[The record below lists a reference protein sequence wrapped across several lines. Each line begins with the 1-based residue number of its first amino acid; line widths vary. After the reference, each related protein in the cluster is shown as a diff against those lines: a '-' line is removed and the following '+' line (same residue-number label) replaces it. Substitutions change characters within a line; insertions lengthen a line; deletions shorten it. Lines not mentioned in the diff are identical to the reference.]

1 VVNVHTEVFPAV
13 PLLNLR
19 RQTAT
24 IREEIDAAIATVLD
38 HGQFILGPEV
48 RALEERIAEYCGT
61 RFAVSC
67 ASGSDAI
74 LLPLMA
80 LGTAPGHRVITT
92 SYTFFATA
100 GSVAHLGATPVFLD
114 IDPETYN
121 LDPACLS
128 RYLDSRSAAEVK
140 SIKAILPVHLYGQCA
155 EMKSINEIAGRF
167 GIPVIEDAA
176 QAIGSEF
183 EGRRAGSMGWC
194 GTFSFFPSKNLG
206 AFGDGGIV
214 TTNDAV
220 LAEKLRILR
229 CHGSEPK
236 YYHHVVGINSR
247 LDTLQAAILLV
258 KLRYLDHWTARRLS
272 NAATYRTLLG
282 SKCAGEI
289 GLPAERP
296 GLKHI
301 YNQFTIRLAD
311 QSADRDAVRRRL
323 AELGVATE
331 IYYPVPLH
339 LQECFASLG
348 YREGDLPH
356 SELAARQT
364 LALPIDPG
372 LTGDELDSVA
382 TRLQMALAQ

>member
-1 VVNVHTEVFPAV
+1 MRGITEVFPAV

-19 RQTAT
+19 RQTAS
-24 IREEIDAAIATVLD
+24 IREEIDAAIRNVLD

-48 RALEERIAEYCGT
+48 RAFEERLAAYCGA

-80 LGTAPGHRVITT
+80 LGAGPGDLVVTT

-121 LDPACLS
+121 LDPRCLDA
-128 RYLDSRSAAEVK
+128 YLDRRTAAEIR
-140 SIKAILPVHLYGQCA
+140 SIKAILPVHLFGQCA
-155 EMKSINEIAGRF
+155 DMRAIGEIAGRF

-176 QAIGSEF
+176 QAIGAEF

-214 TTNDAV
+214 TTDDSA
-220 LAEKLRILR
+220 LAEKLRVLR
-229 CHGSEPK
+229 CHGSDPK

-258 KLRYLDHWTARRLS
+258 KLKYLDEWTARRQA
-272 NAATYRTLLG
+272 NAARYRSLLE
-282 SKCAGEI
+282 SRLAGKV
-289 GLPAERP
+289 GVPAERP
-296 GLKHI
+296 GMKHI
-301 YNQFTIRLAD
+301 YNQFTIRV
-311 QSADRDAVRRRL
+311 ADRDGVRRRL

-331 IYYPVPLH
+331 IYYPAPLH
-339 LQECFASLG
+339 QQECFVSLG

-356 SELAARQT
+356 SERAARET

-372 LTGDELDSVA
+372 LTDDEIDSVA
-382 TRLQMALAQ
+382 ERLSMALSG